1 MAWARL
7 APALASALRGQRD
20 KLLRI
25 MTPELRAAAKWDE
38 IFAWWTADCF
48 ALVNERELAMDF
60 IERAVDFGFIN
71 LPWLS
76 QHEPFLENIRDYP
89 RFTHLMERVRKAW
102 EAFEP

>member
-1 MAWARL
+1 
-7 APALASALRGQRD
+7 
-20 KLLRI
+20 

-48 ALVNERELAMDF
+48 ALVNEGELAMDF

-76 QHEPFLENIRDYP
+76 QHEPFLANIRGEP
-89 RFTHLMERVRKAW
+89 RFTRLMGRVRKAW